1 MLSRREEIAMSQSTQ
16 TKLASSMER
25 ISFFGLGRVGLT
37 TAVCSAKKGY
47 HVIGIDKDENKVRL
61 LQEGKAPFFE
71 PKLQEYVNEV
81 IHRRTMRA
89 STDPKLCCDSDV
101 IFVTVNTPSKD
112 DGSID
117 LSQVQTACTTIG
129 HAIKDN
135 ANYQLIVVRST
146 VTPGTTR
153 IVLKPLIE
161 KSSGRTC
168 GTQLGLCFNPEF
180 LREGR
185 AIEDTEN
192 PDRVVIGS
200 DEMPASEKLA
210 MVWQRFLPNLSRDRL
225 ILTTPENAEF
235 IKYGTNTFLATKISL
250 INTIAT
256 IAERLPGAD
265 ITTIARGIGLDPR
278 VGSQF
283 LRAGLGWG
291 GSCLPKDLR
300 ALAAF
305 SRLTGYKAD
314 LVEQTIEVNSKQPGK
329 AVEFARQSLGTLN
342 GRVVAILGLSFKPDT
357 DDVREAVS
365 ISIVN
370 QLLQAGARVIAY
382 DPIAAEAA
390 KQILGERIQY
400 ARSVQECLRDAELA
414 ILVTEWDELKKLK
427 PEDFRAL
434 MKRPI
439 LYDGRR
445 IFDATEMVRAGIQF
459 GAVGLGH

>member
-1 MLSRREEIAMSQSTQ
+1 MSQSTL
-16 TKLASSMER
+16 TKLGSSMER
-25 ISFFGLGRVGLT
+25 ISFFGMGRVGLT
-37 TAVCSAKKGY
+37 TAVCLAKKGY

-71 PKLQEYVNEV
+71 PKLQEYVAEV
-81 IHRRTMRA
+81 ISRKTMRA
-89 STDPKLCCDSDV
+89 STDPNICFDSDL
-101 IFVTVNTPSKD
+101 IFVAVDTPSKD

-129 HAIKDN
+129 HSIKDN
-135 ANYQLIVVRST
+135 TNYQLIVVRST

-161 KSSGRTC
+161 KSSGRAC

-192 PDRVVIGS
+192 PDRVIIGS
-200 DEMPASEKLA
+200 DEVSASEKLA
-210 MVWQRFLPNLSRDRL
+210 MVWQRFLPNLSRDRI

-235 IKYGTNTFLATKISL
+235 VKYGTNTFLATKISL

-256 IAERLPGAD
+256 IAECLPGAD

-305 SRLTGYKAD
+305 SRQMGYSAD
-314 LVEQTIEVNSKQPGK
+314 LIEQTIAVNSKQPGK
-329 AVEFARQSLGTLN
+329 AVEFAKQSLGTLN

-365 ISIVN
+365 VSIVN
-370 QLLQAGARVIAY
+370 QLLQAGARVVAY
-382 DPIAAEAA
+382 DPMASEAA

-414 ILVTEWDELKKLK
+414 ILVTEWDELRKLK

-445 IFDATEMVRAGIQF
+445 IFDATEMLRAGIQF